1 MSDDNMDIDDHLEG
15 SNGTGV
21 LIPQAQIMEVL
32 HNLNMREGIFSEE
45 DLGHLENGY
54 SVSETDDD
62 RTHMNDNDIMSL
74 RSGISGGGNLAAHLI
89 RSSPAGGAGDDVA
102 T

>member
-32 HNLNMREGIFSEE
+32 HNLNV
-45 DLGHLENGY
+45 
-54 SVSETDDD
+54 SVK
-62 RTHMNDNDIMSL
+62 IL
-74 RSGISGGGNLAAHLI
+74 FLLFCGN
-89 RSSPAGGAGDDVA
+89 
-102 T
+102 

>member
-1 MSDDNMDIDDHLEG
+1 MDIDDHLEG

-54 SVSETDDD
+54 SVSETDDGE

-74 RSGISGGGNLAAHLI
+74 RSGISGGGNLAAALI